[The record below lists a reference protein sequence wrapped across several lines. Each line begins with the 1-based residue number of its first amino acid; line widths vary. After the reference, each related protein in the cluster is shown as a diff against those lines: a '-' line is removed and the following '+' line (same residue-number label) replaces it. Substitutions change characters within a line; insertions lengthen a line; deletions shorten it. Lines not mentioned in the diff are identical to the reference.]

1 MNNYEN
7 LAVILVGYQND
18 YFAKN
23 GVLRGVVEEPGRVD
37 EVLENSINLIRQ
49 LADTKALIISTPI
62 VLESTY
68 RALSNSSGILDKIKE
83 SGAFSIGT
91 FGAENIPE
99 LEEFGDRITYV
110 SGKVGFNAF
119 SKTDLENTLTE
130 NGIKE
135 VWVCGMVTSLCIDST
150 GRAAYE
156 RGYKVSIVED
166 CSSARTALEHDF
178 YCQNVFPL
186 YGSVIESKSL
196 EKI

>member
-99 LEEFGDRITYV
+99 LEEFGDRVTYV

>member
-37 EVLENSINLIRQ
+37 DVLENSMNLVRQ

-62 VLESTY
+62 VLESSY

-83 SGAFSIGT
+83 SGAFSVGT

-99 LEEFGDRITYV
+99 LAEFGDRITYV

-119 SKTDLENTLTE
+119 SKTDLENTLSE
-130 NGIKE
+130 NNIKE

-166 CSSARTALEHDF
+166 CSSARTALEHSF

-186 YGSVIESKSL
+186 YGSVIQAKSL
-196 EKI
+196 MAI

>member
-83 SGAFSIGT
+83 SGAFSVGT
-91 FGAENIPE
+91 YGAENIPE

>member
-37 EVLENSINLIRQ
+37 EVLENSMNLVRQ

-62 VLESTY
+62 VLESSY

-83 SGAFSIGT
+83 SGAFSVGT

-119 SKTDLENTLTE
+119 SKTDLENTLSE
-130 NGIKE
+130 NNIKE

-150 GRAAYE
+150 GRAAFE

-166 CSSARTALEHDF
+166 CSSARTALEHNF

-186 YGSVIESKSL
+186 YGAVIQAKSL
-196 EKI
+196 MAI